1 MSVQMV
7 LFEHASGY
15 GLFKVKEFEEIS
27 ALTSQVEASVND
39 PSKFNSVCSI
49 IAFYPF
55 KNAAEAL
62 ANINAVSEGIPTDEL
77 KNFVQV
83 NLPNKAK
90 KCTMGVQDP
99 KLGGVLSEELGC
111 KVRCMKI
118 VFVLYILKM

>member
-1 MSVQMV
+1 MSVQML

-39 PSKFNSVCSI
+39 PSKFNSVCST

-62 ANINAVSEGIPTDEL
+62 ANINAVSEGIATDEL

-83 NLPNKAK
+83 NLPKKAK
-90 KCTMGVQDP
+90 KATVGVLDP

-111 KVRCMKI
+111 KVFM
-118 VFVLYILKM
+118 LYNHFQHK

>member
-1 MSVQMV
+1 MSVQML

-39 PSKFNSVCSI
+39 PSKFNSVCST

-62 ANINAVSEGIPTDEL
+62 ANINAVSEGIATDEL

-83 NLPNKAK
+83 NLPKKAK
-90 KCTMGVQDP
+90 KMTVGVLDP

-111 KVRCMKI
+111 KVVSHI
-118 VFVLYILKM
+118 VP